1 MNINGICVVKNR
13 AMKKKTLKKPKR
25 RIPLP
30 AKTEKVHD
38 DKAVYTRRTK
48 YPKKIENGT

>member
-1 MNINGICVVKNR
+1 
-13 AMKKKTLKKPKR
+13 MKKKALKKPKR

-38 DKAVYTRRTK
+38 DEAVYTRKAKHPQKVERDF
-48 YPKKIENGT
+48 